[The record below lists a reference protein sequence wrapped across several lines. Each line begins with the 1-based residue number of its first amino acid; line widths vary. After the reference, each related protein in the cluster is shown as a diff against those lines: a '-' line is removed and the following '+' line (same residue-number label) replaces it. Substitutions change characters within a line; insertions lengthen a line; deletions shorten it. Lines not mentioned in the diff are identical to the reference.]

1 MGRARGEFIAKHRE
15 QPVKVVA
22 RPVARQFSGTVTRS
36 VWDWAGELPQE
47 QTEGERSTIPGVGQW
62 DGDAWSYPLADGLG
76 SVRQQTDG
84 GGYVTQRVGYAPFG
98 RMVAVEGVPLTG
110 RGYTGERWDGDVG
123 LLYLRARWYD
133 PATRRLLTRDPFPGL
148 AALPQ
153 KQHAYVYVA
162 NNPINLT
169 DPSGDSLLLVL
180 LAATAG
186 GVLGGVGYY
195 AIDTYL
201 LNADSNNPCVEHPR
215 WDWGEAASWGGAG
228 TVIGGAIGAAGYGG
242 WWV

>member
-62 DGDAWSYPLADGLG
+62 DGDAWSYPLAHGLG

-98 RMVAVEGVPLTG
+98 RVVAVISLQVFPPSADQTWTM
-110 RGYTGERWDGDVG
+110 RRW
-123 LLYLRARWYD
+123 
-133 PATRRLLTRDPFPGL
+133 RLLHR
-148 AALPQ
+148 AWMR
-153 KQHAYVYVA
+153 
-162 NNPINLT
+162 
-169 DPSGDSLLLVL
+169 PSG
-180 LAATAG
+180 
-186 GVLGGVGYY
+186 
-195 AIDTYL
+195 
-201 LNADSNNPCVEHPR
+201 
-215 WDWGEAASWGGAG
+215 
-228 TVIGGAIGAAGYGG
+228 
-242 WWV
+242 